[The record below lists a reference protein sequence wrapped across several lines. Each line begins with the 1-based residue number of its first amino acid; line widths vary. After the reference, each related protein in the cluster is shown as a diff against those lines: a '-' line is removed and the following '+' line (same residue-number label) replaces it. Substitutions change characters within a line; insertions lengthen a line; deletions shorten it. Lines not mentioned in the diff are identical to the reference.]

1 MLDMGIQVITQVAV
15 GVGVLLLLLVK
26 MVGQGQIIHIQITV
40 HLLIMVQEE
49 EEEAQSNVG
58 PQEQQEDRGLQQGI
72 KDLVHMDMLQQI
84 KEGVQVVLI
93 MDYWQMAVLV

>member
-1 MLDMGIQVITQVAV
+1 MMDMALQVTMQQVVVV
-15 GVGVLLLLLVK
+15 GVPLLLLVK
-26 MVGQGQIIHIQITV
+26 MVEQGQIIHIQITV

-58 PQEQQEDRGLQQGI
+58 AQEQQEDRGLQQGL
-72 KDLVHMDMLQQI
+72 KELVHMDMLQQI

-93 MDYWQMAVLV
+93 MD